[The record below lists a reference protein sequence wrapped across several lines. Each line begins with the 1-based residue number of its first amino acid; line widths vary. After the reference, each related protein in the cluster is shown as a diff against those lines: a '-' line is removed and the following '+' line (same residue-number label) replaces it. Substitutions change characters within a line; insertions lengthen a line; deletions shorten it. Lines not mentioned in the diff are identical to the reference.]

1 MTPLPR
7 HLHFVGFGL
16 IASSLARALRALD
29 PTIHLTAYD
38 HNPSVRQ
45 TVRDLG
51 LADHVVED
59 LNPVSEETDLVLIAV
74 PMLAFS
80 EVLRAIKIP
89 PNAIIT
95 DVGSVKGTVA
105 EALYAHALDLLPRF
119 VLGHPLAGTEH
130 SGPEHGFATLFQDRW
145 CLLTPLPET
154 DPDALDAVKCLWQ
167 AVGAKVNT
175 MSVAHHDQI
184 LAITSHI
191 PHLIAFTIV
200 DTAMTLEDDL
210 RQEVIQYAASGFRD
224 FTRIAAS
231 DPTMWRDIFLTNRDA
246 VLSMLDRFTEDLDVL
261 KTAIRQGN
269 GDVLFKKITDARAI
283 RRDIIAAGQA

>member
-1 MTPLPR
+1 MPVLPR

-16 IASSLARALRALD
+16 IASSLARALRVFD
-29 PTIHLTAYD
+29 PSLHLTVYD
-38 HNPSVRQ
+38 HDPAVRQ
-45 TVRDLG
+45 TVHDLE
-51 LADHVVED
+51 LADQVVDTLSAVPED
-59 LNPVSEETDLVLIAV
+59 TDLVMIAV

-80 EVLRAIKIP
+80 EVLRNLNVP
-89 PNAIIT
+89 PHAIIT

-105 EALYAHALDLLPRF
+105 EALRTHAPNLLSRF

-130 SGPEHGFATLFQDRW
+130 SGPEHGFATLFQNRW

-154 DPDALDAVKCLWQ
+154 NPEAVATVKHLWE
-167 AVGAKVNT
+167 AVGARVNT

-231 DPTMWRDIFLTNRDA
+231 DPTMWRDIFLTNREA

-261 KTAIRQGN
+261 KSAIREGN
-269 GDVLFKKITDARAI
+269 GDLLFKKFTDARAI